1 MLKVVGFRSLVVV
14 GSKCSWLTSWQE
26 LLPLVVASKN
36 ERVLEVNVMWIYI
49 YIYSNL
55 ICTSERCAMVIKCS
69 PQGR

>member
-49 YIYSNL
+49 YIA
-55 ICTSERCAMVIKCS
+55 T
-69 PQGR
+69 